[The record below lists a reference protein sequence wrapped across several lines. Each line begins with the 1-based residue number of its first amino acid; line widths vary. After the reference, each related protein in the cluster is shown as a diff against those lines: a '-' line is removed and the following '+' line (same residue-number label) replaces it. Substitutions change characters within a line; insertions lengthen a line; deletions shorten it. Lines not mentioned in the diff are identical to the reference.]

1 MGDGW
6 HGRCSCFVIDP
17 SRITKEAAMTDTYV
31 CWRETSSNGL
41 WSVFRVGG
49 DGRRHQIFS
58 CDRYL
63 DAARLVRELRSA
75 EGQA

>member
-1 MGDGW
+1 
-6 HGRCSCFVIDP
+6 
-17 SRITKEAAMTDTYV
+17 MTDTYV

-63 DAARLVRELRSA
+63 DAARLVRELRSV